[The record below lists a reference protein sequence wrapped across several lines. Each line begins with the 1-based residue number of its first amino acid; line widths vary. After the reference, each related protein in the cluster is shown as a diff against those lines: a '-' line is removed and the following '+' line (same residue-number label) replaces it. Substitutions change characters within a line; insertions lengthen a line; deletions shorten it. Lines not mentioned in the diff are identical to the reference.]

1 MPSKWNFP
9 SDRLRHVVTLTRDGI
24 LEIKQ
29 PPGQTV
35 VVRSPLRYVLVPSL
49 IGTDLLFDPEIL
61 PAKGPACL
69 PSLNMVVGLGAGNDG
84 VLVGVWPPGE
94 QMARVQVDENSRP
107 REFESFSLDT
117 AGQSFYVAFLDH
129 PGIWHE
135 EQLRDDYLETH
146 TAIAWQR
153 PFDARWIG
161 RFFIDSDGYD
171 FPFYFLSEKQKLW
184 GRYIRGWFEYPV
196 WFDGPQTM
204 VHFEKKFPPRG
215 KLLVYYLDTYR
226 DDSDMLAPVTVMQ
239 KSLGDEEAARLLDFE
254 GTTEQVLLEHGNA
267 VCAMTAKIESYFARE
282 PNALPQAEVQ
292 QYADDVSTFI
302 RLIRERVFQFDQ
314 FAAEM
319 QELLKSE
326 QQKEPSL
333 AVPCNR
339 VTTSCQ
345 RFAKSRRPIFRTL
358 PSRRSVAG
366 PTGSR
371 YWRRTPERRTWRAVQ
386 GTDPTMPFRGRD
398 TGRPGEKLE
407 RRDHPAHG
415 RSGSAGHRVPTTRSH
430 RPTDDRPL
438 PTGPA
443 QAHLVGAVPQ
453 VPAEE
458 QSGCE
463 IARQRRVERENC
475 HGRKCCAIRDTSR
488 WAFCC
493 WR

>member
-1 MPSKWNFP
+1 MQPNDKRTLVMIATVLLLAVSGRGPYAGTSENIVVSHEGVTARILAAPFLGEIASLGESAAETLSLDQLPKTATGYPVLETNGAIVSWAPDQSGLVFWTRHDGRLTRRAEIALCQVAAPARFRLMADARHQLSVEVDFP
-9 SDRLRHVVTLTRDGI
+9 SDRMRHVVTLTRDGI

-35 VVRSPLRYVLVPSL
+35 AVRSSLRYVLVPSL
-49 IGTDLLFDPEIL
+49 IGTDLLFDPEVL
-61 PAKGPACL
+61 PANGPACL

-107 REFESFSLDT
+107 REFASFSLDT

-135 EQLRDDYLETH
+135 EQLRDDYLETD

-161 RFFIDSDGYD
+161 RFYIDSDGYD

-184 GRYIRGWFEYPV
+184 GRYIRGWFEYPM

-215 KLLVYYLDTYR
+215 KLLIYYLDTYR

-267 VCAMTAKIESYFARE
+267 VCAMTAKIESYFAHE
-282 PNALPQAEVQ
+282 PKALSQAEVE

-314 FAAEM
+314 FAAAM

-326 QQKEPSL
+326 QEKEPSL
-333 AVPCNR
+333 I
-339 VTTSCQ
+339 SC
-345 RFAKSRRPIFRTL
+345 
-358 PSRRSVAG
+358 
-366 PTGSR
+366 
-371 YWRRTPERRTWRAVQ
+371 
-386 GTDPTMPFRGRD
+386 
-398 TGRPGEKLE
+398 
-407 RRDHPAHG
+407 PA
-415 RSGSAGHRVPTTRSH
+415 T
-430 RPTDDRPL
+430 
-438 PTGPA
+438 
-443 QAHLVGAVPQ
+443 
-453 VPAEE
+453 E
-458 QSGCE
+458 
-463 IARQRRVERENC
+463 
-475 HGRKCCAIRDTSR
+475 
-488 WAFCC
+488 
-493 WR
+493 

>member
-1 MPSKWNFP
+1 M
-9 SDRLRHVVTLTRDGI
+9 
-24 LEIKQ
+24 
-29 PPGQTV
+29 
-35 VVRSPLRYVLVPSL
+35 RSPLRYVLVPSL

-69 PSLNMVVGLGAGNDG
+69 PSLNMVVGLAAGNDG

-94 QMARVQVDENSRP
+94 QLARVQVDENSRP
-107 REFESFSLDT
+107 REFASFSLDT

-161 RFFIDSDGYD
+161 RFYIDSDGYD

-215 KLLVYYLDTYR
+215 KLLIYYLDTYR
-226 DDSDMLAPVTVMQ
+226 DDADMLAPVTVMQ

-267 VCAMTAKIESYFARE
+267 VCAMTAKIESYLAQE
-282 PNALPQAEVQ
+282 PNAPSRAEVQ

-302 RLIRERVFQFDQ
+302 RLIRERVLQFDQ

-333 AVPCNR
+333 ARC
-339 VTTSCQ
+339 
-345 RFAKSRRPIFRTL
+345 
-358 PSRRSVAG
+358 
-366 PTGSR
+366 
-371 YWRRTPERRTWRAVQ
+371 
-386 GTDPTMPFRGRD
+386 
-398 TGRPGEKLE
+398 
-407 RRDHPAHG
+407 PA
-415 RSGSAGHRVPTTRSH
+415 T
-430 RPTDDRPL
+430 
-438 PTGPA
+438 
-443 QAHLVGAVPQ
+443 
-453 VPAEE
+453 E
-458 QSGCE
+458 
-463 IARQRRVERENC
+463 
-475 HGRKCCAIRDTSR
+475 
-488 WAFCC
+488 
-493 WR
+493 